1 MTALAELGHP
11 DPSATDGEIAAIN
24 LESVRRGAWARFA
37 QDPRLPG
44 VAEEI
49 VDSERLASQFL
60 GDLDVLDRLDLLAS
74 KFARADDSSRAP
86 LVQAEVASAAHRFDD
101 ARGYL
106 ARAARTGA
114 PREAIERQ
122 ALAID
127 QACGVELDA
136 VLAARRG
143 FAKASGRLE
152 DLVPLGALLADLERF
167 AEADTVY
174 RRALFSY
181 DDVSPFPLAWVCFQ
195 LGMLWGELAAVPD
208 PALAAI
214 WYRRAIDYLPGYV
227 KARVHLAEIYASQDR
242 MGDAEALLLPALSSR
257 DPEVNWR
264 LADVLIAQGRFEEG
278 ERQLDAAR
286 SGFDQLLER
295 HLLAFA
301 DHAAEFYASSGNDG
315 RRALELARTNVA
327 NRPTR
332 RALRQAQAIELI
344 ANQTAAVNDLHEASG
359 AGTPA

>member
-1 MTALAELGHP
+1 MTAFAELGHP

-24 LESVRRGAWARFA
+24 LESARRGAWVRFA

-60 GDLDVLDRLDLLAS
+60 GDLDVLDRLDVLAS
-74 KFARADDSSRAP
+74 QFARADDSSRAP

-101 ARGYL
+101 ARRYL
-106 ARAARTGA
+106 ARAAQTGA

-122 ALAID
+122 TLAIN
-127 QACGVELDA
+127 QASGVKLDA
-136 VLAARRG
+136 VLAARREVTT
-143 FAKASGRLE
+143 ASGRLE

-167 AEADTVY
+167 AEADAVY
-174 RRALFSY
+174 RQALFSY
-181 DDVSPFPLAWVCFQ
+181 GDVSPFPLAWVCFQ

-208 PALAAI
+208 PALAVV
-214 WYRRAIDYLPGYV
+214 WYRRAIAYLPGYV
-227 KARVHLAEIYASQDR
+227 KARVHLAEIYASQDHI
-242 MGDAEALLLPALSSR
+242 GDAEALLLPALSSR

-264 LADVLIAQGRFEEG
+264 LADVLTAQGRLEEAK
-278 ERQLDAAR
+278 RQLDAAR
-286 SGFDQLLER
+286 YGFDQLLER

-301 DHAAEFYASSGNDG
+301 DHGAEFYAGSGND
-315 RRALELARTNVA
+315 RHRALELARTNVI

-332 RALRQAQAIELI
+332 RAVKQADAIATI
-344 ANQTAAVNDLHEASG
+344 ADTA
-359 AGTPA
+359 